1 MLAEDVLDPVAGTLD
16 PEETGDVALALGWVL
31 LDTGVGGVPEG
42 RKTDVDDDV
51 EGAVVS
57 GLEALGGIVVCMT
70 LGGRLTVVDGCVV
83 SWGGRVFELDTASAC
98 VVGTADEDASVPMI
112 VNGEL
117 MSPDEPNTGMENS
130 VLMV

>member
-1 MLAEDVLDPVAGTLD
+1 M
-16 PEETGDVALALGWVL
+16 
-31 LDTGVGGVPEG
+31 PEG

-57 GLEALGGIVVCMT
+57 GLEALDGIVVCMT

-112 VNGEL
+112 VKGAL
-117 MSPDEPNTGMENS
+117 MSPEEPNTAGAEGAEGWVS
-130 VLMV
+130 FCVILRQDLREGR

>member
-1 MLAEDVLDPVAGTLD
+1 M
-16 PEETGDVALALGWVL
+16 
-31 LDTGVGGVPEG
+31 PEG

-57 GLEALGGIVVCMT
+57 GLEALDWIVVCMT

-83 SWGGRVFELDTASAC
+83 SCGGRVFELDTASAC
-98 VVGTADEDASVPMI
+98 VVGTADEEASVPMI

-117 MSPDEPNTGMENS
+117 MSPDEPNTGKENS
-130 VLMV
+130 VLIL